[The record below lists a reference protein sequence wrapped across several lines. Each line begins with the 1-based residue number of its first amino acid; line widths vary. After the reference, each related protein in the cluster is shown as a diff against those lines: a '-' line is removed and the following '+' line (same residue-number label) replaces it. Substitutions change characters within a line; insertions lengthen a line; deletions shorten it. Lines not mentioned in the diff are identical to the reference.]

1 MRHLGSMAVAACAL
15 ALGAQWPLIS
25 SAAARGGGTAAPAE
39 AVGHAAAARGDGSHG
54 SAAAPRPALWRTF
67 NMIVN
72 LQNLPR
78 TYTCNELWYEFHG
91 ILQRLG
97 AWPYSINILPYNCS
111 PTASGYMKSPDVQ
124 VGFQLPFF
132 LQGAAAKGAPAQAV
146 ERTIRLSPGEPQ
158 TLHGADCR
166 LMQQISQTLLASLP
180 VRVDE
185 QHFDCPAPPP
195 RGANF
200 TVTLTLPMAVKMPSA
215 TPPDKSSGAQVPH

>member
-1 MRHLGSMAVAACAL
+1 MNYKGIPVKGKMRHPGRMAVAACAL
-15 ALGAQWPLIS
+15 ALGAQWPAIS
-25 SAAARGGGTAAPAE
+25 SAAAPAP
-39 AVGHAAAARGDGSHG
+39 
-54 SAAAPRPALWRTF
+54 AAPRPALWRTF
-67 NMIVN
+67 DMIVN

-97 AWPYSINILPYNCS
+97 AWPYSVNILPYNCS

-146 ERTIRLSPGEPQ
+146 ERTIRLSPGQPQ
-158 TLHGADCR
+158 TLHAADCQ

-180 VRVDE
+180 ISVDE
-185 QHFDCPAPPP
+185 QHFDCSAPPP

-200 TVTLTLPMAVKMPSA
+200 NVTLSLPMAVKVPSA
-215 TPPDKSSGAQVPH
+215 APPAKSSGGPAPH

>member
-1 MRHLGSMAVAACAL
+1 MRHLGGLAVAACAL
-15 ALGAQWPLIS
+15 ALGAQWPAMS
-25 SAAARGGGTAAPAE
+25 SAAARGASPGASAE
-39 AVGHAAAARGDGSHG
+39 
-54 SAAAPRPALWRTF
+54 AAPRPALWRTF

-78 TYTCNELWYEFHG
+78 TYTCNQIWYELHG

-111 PTASGYMKSPDVQ
+111 PTPGGYMKSPNVQ

-132 LQGAAAKGAPAQAV
+132 LEGAAAKGAPAQAV
-146 ERTIRLSPGEPQ
+146 ERTIRLTPGEPQ
-158 TLHGADCR
+158 TLHAADCE

-185 QHFDCPAPPP
+185 QHFDCSAAP
-195 RGANF
+195 RRAANF
-200 TVTLTLPMAVKMPSA
+200 DVTLTLPMAVKMPGAPSA
-215 TPPDKSSGAQVPH
+215 GRPSGERAPH

>member
-1 MRHLGSMAVAACAL
+1 MRRLGAAAVLACAVT
-15 ALGAQWPLIS
+15 LGVQWPAIS
-25 SAAARGGGTAAPAE
+25 RATARGAGPGMPASARE
-39 AVGHAAAARGDGSHG
+39 AGPLRGDDPRGSV
-54 SAAAPRPALWRTF
+54 AAPRPALWRTF

-78 TYTCNELWYEFHG
+78 TYTCNELWYEVHG

-111 PTASGYMKSPDVQ
+111 PTPSGYMKSPDVQ

-132 LQGAAAKGAPAQAV
+132 LEGAAAKGAPAQAV

-158 TLHGADCR
+158 TLHSADCQ
-166 LMQQISQTLLASLP
+166 LMQQLSQTLLASLP

-185 QHFDCPAPPP
+185 QHFDCSAPPP
-195 RGANF
+195 RGTRFN
-200 TVTLTLPMAVKMPSA
+200 VTLTLPMAVKMPGVTPAPEPSA
-215 TPPDKSSGAQVPH
+215 GRAPH

>member
-1 MRHLGSMAVAACAL
+1 MRHPGGMAVAACAVAL
-15 ALGAQWPLIS
+15 AAQWPAVG
-25 SAAARGGGTAAPAE
+25 SAAVRGADTSASASASASESASASAE
-39 AVGHAAAARGDGSHG
+39 
-54 SAAAPRPALWRTF
+54 AAPRPALWRTF

-78 TYTCNELWYEFHG
+78 TYTCNQIWYELHG

-111 PTASGYMKSPDVQ
+111 PTPSGYMRSPDVQ

-132 LQGAAAKGAPAQAV
+132 LQGAAAKGAPAHAV

-158 TLHGADCR
+158 TLHAADCE

-185 QHFDCPAPPP
+185 QHFDCSAPPP
-195 RGANF
+195 RGAKFN
-200 TVTLTLPMAVKMPSA
+200 VTLTLPMAVKMPGVPS
-215 TPPDKSSGAQVPH
+215 PVQSSGGRAPH